1 MELDVVHQEHKV
13 IALKEEDIARIVSEC
28 EDAFADIP
36 FGNSKFQIENFV
48 INSQYTP
55 ERAYRAIGLAVSS
68 RIRALKEAYFNLK
81 KEEIDID
88 ELEWKIVQKST
99 SEWDKRRFTIEI
111 EEKNENKEYT
121 KKLINDA
128 LHELSAHY
136 EVFKK
141 MPRYTREQFE
151 DGERK
156 HFEIRLSREAQG
168 IIGAVDSLDCM
179 GVDLESLSKEQA
191 CIGDDKVTGIL
202 EGLLL
207 DGKI

>member
-1 MELDVVHQEHKV
+1 M
-13 IALKEEDIARIVSEC
+13 IALKEEDIARVVSEC
-28 EDAFADIP
+28 EDAFADIL

-68 RIRALKEAYFNLK
+68 RIRALKEAYFSMK
-81 KEEIDID
+81 KEEVDIE
-88 ELEWKIVQKST
+88 ELEWKIDQEST
-99 SEWDKRRFTIEI
+99 SEWDKRRFAIEI
-111 EEKNENKEYT
+111 EEKNENKTYT

-141 MPRYTREQFE
+141 LPKYTREQFE

-168 IIGAVDSLDCM
+168 VAGAVDSLDCM
-179 GVDLESLSKEQA
+179 GIDLDSLSKEQA
-191 CIGDDKVTGIL
+191 CIGDDKVIGSL
-202 EGLLL
+202 EGLLNI
-207 DGKI
+207 K

>member
-1 MELDVVHQEHKV
+1 ML
-13 IALKEEDIARIVSEC
+13 ILKEQDIAKVVDEC

-68 RIRALKEAYFNLK
+68 RVRALREAYFGLE
-81 KEEIDID
+81 KEKIDIE
-88 ELEWKIVQKST
+88 ELEWKISQDST
-99 SEWDKRRFTIEI
+99 STWDKRRFALEI
-111 EEKNENKEYT
+111 EEKNENKQYT

-136 EVFKK
+136 AVFKK
-141 MPRYTREQFE
+141 MPKYTRGQFE

-156 HFEIRLSREAQG
+156 HFEIRLSREVQG
-168 IIGAVDSLDCM
+168 IVGAADSLDCM
-179 GVDLESLSKEQA
+179 GIDLDSLSKDQA
-191 CIGDDKVTGIL
+191 CIGDDKVIGSL
-202 EGLLL
+202 EDLLNI
-207 DGKI
+207 K